1 MGNKC
6 FFAGVIRTLRLTS
19 SASIPGVI
27 QGVIGDESHN
37 MSSNAVIGL
46 LKPFLLDRFL
56 HMLLLIGVLL
66 FAVQPQPLSVM
77 ADFVDWRTILT
88 LLGLMLLTKG
98 VEASGYF
105 DFIGRQIINTL
116 RSERSLALFLVFS
129 AALLSSFLTNDV
141 ALFIVIPLTITLK
154 KLSSLP
160 ISRLVIFQA
169 LAVNAG
175 SLLTPIGNPQNIL
188 LWSKS
193 PLTFMEFIAQMAP
206 FGAVM
211 MISLLALTWFS
222 FPARDIIKTPNTQGY
237 PYQMRLLLSSV
248 VLYVAFLVCLEFDVP
263 LYGLLLVFVCF
274 LFLARQ
280 VLLQIDWS
288 LIFVFL
294 AMFIDIGLLTRLPA
308 AQPLFSGIASLPDA
322 SVYALGIALSQ
333 LISNVPAT
341 ILLLNYVPSSSLVAF
356 AVNAGGFGLAIGSL
370 ANLIALRMAG
380 ERKIWLHFHYY
391 SLPFLAWAALVGW
404 WLLL

>member
-1 MGNKC
+1 MG
-6 FFAGVIRTLRLTS
+6 
-19 SASIPGVI
+19 
-27 QGVIGDESHN
+27 
-37 MSSNAVIGL
+37 SNAVTGL
-46 LKPFLLDRFL
+46 LRPFLHDRFL
-56 HMLLLIGVLL
+56 HMLLLIGMLL
-66 FAVQPQPLSVM
+66 FALEPQPLSVM
-77 ADFVDWRTILT
+77 ADFVDWRTIMT

-98 VEASGYF
+98 VEVSGYF

-116 RSERSLALFLVFS
+116 HSERRLALFLVFS

-154 KLSSLP
+154 KLSLLP
-160 ISRLVIFQA
+160 VGRLIIFQA

-193 PLTFMEFIAQMAP
+193 SLTFLEFIGQMAP

-211 MISLLALTWFS
+211 MLSLLIVTWFS
-222 FPARDIIKTPNTQGY
+222 FPARDIIKMPNTQAY
-237 PYQMRLLLSSV
+237 PYQMRLLLSCV
-248 VLYVAFLVCLEFDVP
+248 VLYVVFLICLEFDIP
-263 LYGLLLVFVCF
+263 LYGMLLVFACF
-274 LFLARQ
+274 LLLARQ

-294 AMFIDIGLLTRLPA
+294 AMFINIGLLTELPA
-308 AQPLFSGIASLPDA
+308 VQPLLTGIASLPDN
-322 SVYALGIALSQ
+322 SVYVLGIGLSQ
-333 LISNVPAT
+333 VISNVPAT
-341 ILLLNYVPSSSLVAF
+341 ILLLNYVPSSAMVAY

-380 ERKIWLHFHYY
+380 ERMIWLRFHYY

-404 WLLL
+404 LLLR

>member
-1 MGNKC
+1 MG
-6 FFAGVIRTLRLTS
+6 
-19 SASIPGVI
+19 
-27 QGVIGDESHN
+27 
-37 MSSNAVIGL
+37 SNAVTGL
-46 LKPFLLDRFL
+46 LRPFLHDRFL
-56 HMLLLIGVLL
+56 HMLLLIGMLL
-66 FAVQPQPLSVM
+66 FALEPQPLGVI
-77 ADFVDWRTILT
+77 ADFVDWRTIMT

-98 VEASGYF
+98 VEVSGYF

-116 RSERSLALFLVFS
+116 HSERRLALFLVFS

-160 ISRLVIFQA
+160 VGRLIIFQA

-193 PLTFMEFIAQMAP
+193 SLTFLEFIGQMAP

-211 MISLLALTWFS
+211 MLSLLIVTWFS
-222 FPARDIIKTPNTQGY
+222 FPAHDIIKMPNTQAY
-237 PYQMRLLLSSV
+237 PYQMRLLLSCV
-248 VLYVAFLVCLEFDVP
+248 VLYVAFLICLEFDIP
-263 LYGLLLVFVCF
+263 LYGMLLVFACF
-274 LFLARQ
+274 LLLARQ

-294 AMFIDIGLLTRLPA
+294 AMFINIGLLTELPA
-308 AQPLFSGIASLPDA
+308 VQPLLTGIASLPDN
-322 SVYALGIALSQ
+322 SVYVLGIGLSQ
-333 LISNVPAT
+333 VISNVPAT
-341 ILLLNYVPSSSLVAF
+341 ILLLNYVPSSAMVAY

-380 ERKIWLHFHYY
+380 ERMIWLRFHYY

-404 WLLL
+404 LLLR